1 MNQSDN
7 TELSEIESRDATEIV
22 GECYKELSKYVT
34 RTRAYASATDG
45 LKAVYRRVVYASK
58 VYNKKVKSASI
69 VGEALKYHPHG
80 DCLRGCT
87 KLYGLNGEFITI
99 EELYNRG
106 DKEFEI
112 LAVDPNNGKIVPAI
126 AHSFRI
132 GQYTDKVYHI
142 KFSDGG
148 EIQVTSNHPVFLNHM
163 EWIKAEDLEVGDKL
177 FSRVFEDSERP
188 TIAGENLHELV
199 SDYYDGELK
208 SGYVRHHINHNPRDN
223 TRLNLV
229 KIPRAEHAEIYKNY
243 LAGLAK
249 GRIEMFSSEGKFR
262 SKIKAKNS
270 HLIKLVNK
278 DYSARRFL
286 AVIKRM
292 RDEGVDIT
300 ESNYESYRSK
310 VYNLPRIDRLIS
322 KGYGS
327 NFEELVDCSLPNISE
342 LYEKFYSTN
351 ESSGSSRTHSATKMI
366 DAARKSRIYEVFD
379 YMYAGEATHIN
390 LHIYEE
396 CRKGLIN
403 LNGRGYQNI
412 HGRNYPILNQ
422 SEFDYY
428 LDLYLKENVY
438 ITSIEIE
445 EVESEPMY
453 DFTVDN
459 LQNMLIPTSDSTDS
473 GYYNFISVHNSSVY
487 DALIQMTCEYNWFPL
502 FDGKGNFGGQG
513 FCFTGDTKIPLV
525 DGREVSIEE
534 IYKEFQNGNK
544 DLWVFSST
552 RSGSILPRRILNS
565 FDNGV
570 RPIMKVTL
578 TNGEE
583 IRCTLTHNF
592 LLRNGSYVEA
602 QDLKSDDQLMTLD
615 QSADIRVDHIENL
628 NVSERVFDIETDEY
642 HNFALS
648 AGVIVHNSPAAMRY
662 TEACLSDLA
671 RLMYLE
677 LIDYAEFIDGEAGM
691 KEPKYLPAL
700 LPYCLL
706 VGAGGIPVGMP
717 VANIPPLNALDLVN
731 YYIDILEKKPNP
743 ILPIPDY
750 GDVILD
756 CGREDCINPMVLNG
770 QGRIWFKGVI
780 IQEDD
785 NKFVVSTETPNC
797 SFWKLKNKL
806 QWWIDQDIL
815 DYTDETDSNGSRH
828 VFTITNSSKLSA
840 QELKDKID
848 RTMKCSLSYNF
859 IVEYK
864 DGAKQ
869 CGINFIISKNLK
881 YLRECAVR
889 KYTSYFN
896 KSSHQL
902 KVYQAIEDF
911 KNSEYLDRI
920 AKMSSDELKNAII
933 VLGYEEDVASEAIKK
948 PITYLTRSHSKEIES
963 TKHDIEL
970 YKRYIQNPDE
980 YLLTLYYRVRDM
992 ISANYNKRGHS
1003 MILSDLVNLKPKKA
1017 KLDRDNK
1024 VLRISDFKNGIRWNR
1039 NLYLI
1044 ANDGTITSRYVS
1056 NRIDN
1061 EIDLSIEE
1069 HEYVQVAGDDGKYLI
1084 VILANNIFVKKLA
1097 DLQGSR
1103 PRFKIWDGL
1112 TVDNAFVSKGD
1123 KIKLIDENGNE
1134 SDVINL
1140 PDWERSRISNPI
1152 RAMKYNIKKMY
1163 EVK

>member
-1 MNQSDN
+1 MNQSGN

-45 LKAVYRRVVYASK
+45 LKAVYRRVVYAAK
-58 VYNKKVKSASI
+58 GYNKKVKSASI

-80 DCLRGCT
+80 D
-87 KLYGLNGEFITI
+87 
-99 EELYNRG
+99 
-106 DKEFEI
+106 
-112 LAVDPNNGKIVPAI
+112 
-126 AHSFRI
+126 
-132 GQYTDKVYHI
+132 
-142 KFSDGG
+142 
-148 EIQVTSNHPVFLNHM
+148 
-163 EWIKAEDLEVGDKL
+163 
-177 FSRVFEDSERP
+177 
-188 TIAGENLHELV
+188 
-199 SDYYDGELK
+199 
-208 SGYVRHHINHNPRDN
+208 
-223 TRLNLV
+223 
-229 KIPRAEHAEIYKNY
+229 
-243 LAGLAK
+243 
-249 GRIEMFSSEGKFR
+249 
-262 SKIKAKNS
+262 
-270 HLIKLVNK
+270 
-278 DYSARRFL
+278 
-286 AVIKRM
+286 
-292 RDEGVDIT
+292 
-300 ESNYESYRSK
+300 
-310 VYNLPRIDRLIS
+310 
-322 KGYGS
+322 
-327 NFEELVDCSLPNISE
+327 
-342 LYEKFYSTN
+342 
-351 ESSGSSRTHSATKMI
+351 
-366 DAARKSRIYEVFD
+366 
-379 YMYAGEATHIN
+379 
-390 LHIYEE
+390 
-396 CRKGLIN
+396 
-403 LNGRGYQNI
+403 
-412 HGRNYPILNQ
+412 
-422 SEFDYY
+422 
-428 LDLYLKENVY
+428 
-438 ITSIEIE
+438 
-445 EVESEPMY
+445 
-453 DFTVDN
+453 
-459 LQNMLIPTSDSTDS
+459 
-473 GYYNFISVHNSSVY
+473 SSVY

-513 FCFTGDTKIPLV
+513 F
-525 DGREVSIEE
+525 
-534 IYKEFQNGNK
+534 
-544 DLWVFSST
+544 
-552 RSGSILPRRILNS
+552 
-565 FDNGV
+565 
-570 RPIMKVTL
+570 
-578 TNGEE
+578 
-583 IRCTLTHNF
+583 
-592 LLRNGSYVEA
+592 
-602 QDLKSDDQLMTLD
+602 
-615 QSADIRVDHIENL
+615 
-628 NVSERVFDIETDEY
+628 
-642 HNFALS
+642 
-648 AGVIVHNSPAAMRY
+648 SPAAMRY

-756 CGREDCINPMVLNG
+756 CGREDCINQMVLNG

-785 NKFVVSTETPNC
+785 NKFVVGTETPNC

-828 VFTITNSSKLSA
+828 VFTITNPSKLSA

-933 VLGYEEDVASEAIKK
+933 SLGYEEDVAAEAIKK

-1003 MILSDLVNLKPKKA
+1003 MILSDLANLKPKKA
-1017 KLDRDNK
+1017 KLDRNTK
-1024 VLRISDFKNGIRWNR
+1024 MLRISDSEDGINWNR

-1069 HEYVQVAGDDGKYLI
+1069 HEYIQVAGDDGKYLI

-1123 KIKLIDENGNE
+1123 KIKLIDEKGNE

-1152 RAMKYNIKKMY
+1152 RAMKYNIKEMY
-1163 EVK
+1163 EVN